1 MVCVQIASGGVADCV
16 GGAVLV
22 PDLLRLFGIFRHR
35 DWLRAAVRVRPQTEF
50 QPAVPLALN
59 PRILAQEA
67 ASRFDDLEMDNSEVW
82 VVFDNDGRDTEVKEA
97 IDLINNSGKDI
108 HIAFMKPCIE
118 IWPLM
123 HNGIN
128 NVTTQAMAQSKLKN
142 IMPSYKHD
150 RNPYFDLNK
159 MPDYEGA
166 VAKAKQWQTSL
177 SGAPEYDSAK
187 FAGIYK
193 LTEKIKD
200 V

>member
-1 MVCVQIASGGVADCV
+1 MMSN
-16 GGAVLV
+16 
-22 PDLLRLFGIFRHR
+22 FGQ
-35 DWLRAAVRVRPQTEF
+35 RPQFKLIIQLFYEGKTELDYLQKF
-50 QPAVPLALN
+50 ISQQHKNAVVKLNKIKHNHN

-67 ASRFDDLEMDNSEVW
+67 VNQCDDLKMDLSEVW
-82 VVFDNDGRDTEVKEA
+82 VAFDDDGRDAEVKEA

-177 SGAPEYDSAK
+177 SGAPEYDSTK

-193 LTEKIKD
+193 LTEKIKGA
-200 V
+200 

>member
-1 MVCVQIASGGVADCV
+1 MMSSFGQRSQFKLIIH
-16 GGAVLV
+16 
-22 PDLLRLFGIFRHR
+22 LFYEGKTELDYLQKFIRQQHK
-35 DWLRAAVRVRPQTEF
+35 DAAVKLNKIKNNQ
-50 QPAVPLALN
+50 N

-67 ASRFDDLEMDNSEVW
+67 ASRFDDLEMENSEVW

-128 NVTTQAMAQSKLKN
+128 NVTTQAMVQSKLKN

-177 SGAPEYDSAK
+177 SGAPEYDSTK

-193 LTEKIKD
+193 LTEKIIHA
-200 V
+200 

>member
-1 MVCVQIASGGVADCV
+1 MMSN
-16 GGAVLV
+16 
-22 PDLLRLFGIFRHR
+22 FGQ
-35 DWLRAAVRVRPQTEF
+35 RPQFKLIIQLFYEGKTELDYLQKF
-50 QPAVPLALN
+50 IRQQHKDAVIKLNKIYNNQN

-67 ASRFDDLEMDNSEVW
+67 VKRFNDLKMDNSEVW
-82 VVFDNDGRDTEVKEA
+82 VAFDDDGRDAEVKWA

-108 HIAFMKPCIE
+108 HLAFMKPCIE

-123 HNGIN
+123 HNGID
-128 NVTTQAMAQSKLKN
+128 NVTKQDMAQSKLES

-150 RNPYFDLNK
+150 GCAYFDLNK

-193 LTEKIKD
+193 LTERIKD
-200 V
+200 I

>member
-1 MVCVQIASGGVADCV
+1 MMNN
-16 GGAVLV
+16 
-22 PDLLRLFGIFRHR
+22 FGQ
-35 DWLRAAVRVRPQTEF
+35 RPQFKLIIQLFYEGKTELDYLQKF
-50 QPAVPLALN
+50 IRQQHKDAVIKLNKIYNNQN

-67 ASRFDDLEMDNSEVW
+67 VKRFNDLKMDNSEVW
-82 VVFDNDGRDTEVKEA
+82 VAFDDDGRDAEVKEA
-97 IDLINNSGKDI
+97 IDLISNSGKNI
-108 HIAFMKPCIE
+108 YVAFMKPCIE

-123 HNGIN
+123 HRGID
-128 NVTTQAMAQSKLKN
+128 NVTKQATAQAKLES

-177 SGAPEYDSAK
+177 SGAPEYDSTK

-193 LTEKIKD
+193 LTERIKD
-200 V
+200 I

>member
-1 MVCVQIASGGVADCV
+1 MMSSFGQRSQFKLIIH
-16 GGAVLV
+16 
-22 PDLLRLFGIFRHR
+22 LFYEGKTELDYLQKFIRQQHK
-35 DWLRAAVRVRPQTEF
+35 DAAVKLNKIKNNQ
-50 QPAVPLALN
+50 N
-59 PRILAQEA
+59 PRILVQEA

-82 VVFDNDGRDTEVKEA
+82 VVFDSDGRDTEVKEA
-97 IDLINNSGKDI
+97 IDLINKSGKDI

-123 HNGIN
+123 HNGID
-128 NVTTQAMAQSKLKN
+128 NVTKQATAQSKLES

-193 LTEKIKD
+193 LTEKIKSI
-200 V
+200 

>member
-1 MVCVQIASGGVADCV
+1 MMSSFGQRSQFKLIIH
-16 GGAVLV
+16 
-22 PDLLRLFGIFRHR
+22 LFYEGKTELDYLQKFIRQQHK
-35 DWLRAAVRVRPQTEF
+35 DAAVKLNKIKNNQ
-50 QPAVPLALN
+50 N
-59 PRILAQEA
+59 PRILVQEA

-97 IDLINNSGKDI
+97 IDLINKSGKDI

-123 HNGIN
+123 HNGID
-128 NVTTQAMAQSKLKN
+128 NVTKQATAQSKLES

-193 LTEKIKD
+193 LTEKIKSI
-200 V
+200 